1 METEQTEDV
10 TGSILKD
17 GQQQM
22 HVFCGTILQLS
33 IYSMIQF
40 FTM

>member
-22 HVFCGTILQLS
+22 HVFCGTILQLY
-33 IYSMIQF
+33 I
-40 FTM
+40 